1 MAYLYRHI
9 RLDKNEPFY
18 IGISS
23 DLGYRAKDSKKRNKI
38 WKDIVDK
45 TKYDIEIIL
54 DDLTWEEACMKEI
67 EFIKLYGRIC
77 NKTGCLANLSE
88 GGEGYL
94 NPSDEIR
101 ERLSI
106 SKVGINNPMYGKKL
120 SDEHKSKISNS
131 NKGRIFTEETKSK
144 ISKSQKGKKR
154 NSEEF
159 KQYLSKIN
167 KGENHPQF
175 GKARSEETKEK
186 ISNALRGVKLSDEH
200 KKKLSEKKSKKIINI
215 LENKIFNS
223 IKDASIFYNIPY
235 ATLNKW
241 VKKEKNNFKLI

>member
-9 RLDKNEPFY
+9 RLDKNVPFY

-23 DLGYRAKDSKKRNKI
+23 DLGYRAKDYKKRNKI
-38 WKDIVDK
+38 WKYIVDK

-186 ISNALRGVKLSDEH
+186 ISNALRGVKLSDDH

>member
-23 DLGYRAKDSKKRNKI
+23 DAGYRGKDSKKRNKI
-38 WKDIVDK
+38 WKDIINK
-45 TKYDIEIIL
+45 TKYEIEIL
-54 DDLTWEEACMKEI
+54 FNNLTWEEACLKEI

-94 NPSDEIR
+94 NPSEEYRII
-101 ERLSI
+101 LSK
-106 SKVGINNPMYGKKL
+106 SKLGTNNPMYGKKL
-120 SDEHKSKISNS
+120 SDEHRNKISNS
-131 NKGRIFTEETKSK
+131 NKGKICTEETKIK
-144 ISKSQKGKKR
+144 ISKAQIGKKK

-167 KGENHPQF
+167 IGSNHPQF
-175 GKARSEETKEK
+175 GKMRSNETKQK
-186 ISNALRGVKLSDEH
+186 ISNALTGIKFSDEH
-200 KKKLSEKKSKKIINI
+200 KQKLAEKKSKKIINI

-241 VKKEKNNFKLI
+241 VKKQKNNFKFI